1 MAQRAGRIAAAGG
14 QRAVSFEAAP
24 EDLNEVIDA
33 AYRQKYAGNPYLSRL
48 RHHYR
53 DAPDL
58 PDIEPDAEAP
68 ETPTPEAR

>member
-1 MAQRAGRIAAAGG
+1 MFSRAEKGKRTQDA
-14 QRAVSFEAAP
+14 
-24 EDLNEVIDA
+24 LIDA

-58 PDIEPDAEAP
+58 PDIGPDAEAP